1 VVTVAEGVFSEV
13 RVVDWSGP
21 EGRLLL
27 ELPGIDSATV
37 RTTTTFAEPREGQWA
52 WAVAEN
58 GCGSSDPERTR
69 LVAADAGGGGT
80 AGLRSVWRMDPRIG
94 PEAVGAPVVNRL
106 GTLLGIAT
114 AEDRMLAY
122 SYAQDQ
128 LDRALIALREME
140 PQEPQG
146 DGFPWAIAGGAGAAG
161 VLAAVLL
168 IGDDENE
175 PSGPGTL
182 ILSIPS
188 N

>member
-1 VVTVAEGVFSEV
+1 
-13 RVVDWSGP
+13 
-21 EGRLLL
+21 
-27 ELPGIDSATV
+27 
-37 RTTTTFAEPREGQWA
+37 
-52 WAVAEN
+52 
-58 GCGSSDPERTR
+58 
-69 LVAADAGGGGT
+69 
-80 AGLRSVWRMDPRIG
+80 
-94 PEAVGAPVVNRL
+94 
-106 GTLLGIAT
+106 
-114 AEDRMLAY
+114 MLAY